1 MENTEQNAVKI
12 LPFESI
18 SQVANKS
25 INYIKAKKNH
35 SIVSLKTRWDKFNKA
50 TGGIEPNMIFTIAGI
65 SGSGK
70 SSVANMLVMDLIDLN
85 PNQDIVVLYFSLE
98 MVDYRNVGRVIS
110 NKTKKTVSELYSSV
124 ETLSDEDLLKAES
137 AAETIKKYN
146 IYFVD
151 KVCNVEEIGNTID
164 YFHNTVANGRWLI
177 VVLDHVLLVN
187 GEGGE
192 RSTIVDLQK
201 MFIQKK
207 KLSNT
212 SIIQLSQ
219 MNRNIESPDRI
230 NNPSTHFPMRSDL
243 SASDAIFQASDF
255 VIAVHRPE
263 ILNLAIYGVR
273 RLPVKNKVYMHLLKV
288 RDGEPCILEFENEL
302 QYGNLI
308 ETNTASAEEQKVVFK
323 QIKKG

>member
-1 MENTEQNAVKI
+1 
-12 LPFESI
+12 
-18 SQVANKS
+18 
-25 INYIKAKKNH
+25 
-35 SIVSLKTRWDKFNKA
+35 
-50 TGGIEPNMIFTIAGI
+50 
-65 SGSGK
+65 
-70 SSVANMLVMDLIDLN
+70 MLVMDLIDLN

-207 KLSNT
+207 KQTADVYKRESLLQQIFPASVKLISAAVIRQSPITQAFLPLFNLT
-212 SIIQLSQ
+212 QPFA
-219 MNRNIESPDRI
+219 NILD
-230 NNPSTHFPMRSDL
+230 FPYQR
-243 SASDAIFQASDF
+243 
-255 VIAVHRPE
+255 
-263 ILNLAIYGVR
+263 LN
-273 RLPVKNKVYMHLLKV
+273 
-288 RDGEPCILEFENEL
+288 
-302 QYGNLI
+302 
-308 ETNTASAEEQKVVFK
+308 
-323 QIKKG
+323 

>member
-1 MENTEQNAVKI
+1 
-12 LPFESI
+12 
-18 SQVANKS
+18 
-25 INYIKAKKNH
+25 
-35 SIVSLKTRWDKFNKA
+35 
-50 TGGIEPNMIFTIAGI
+50 MIFTIAGI

-85 PNQDIVVLYFSLE
+85 PDQDIVVLYFSLE

-151 KVCNVEEIGNTID
+151 KACNVEEIGNTID

-273 RLPVKNKVYMHLLKV
+273 RLPVKI
-288 RDGEPCILEFENEL
+288 RFICI
-302 QYGNLI
+302 
-308 ETNTASAEEQKVVFK
+308 S
-323 QIKKG
+323 

>member
-1 MENTEQNAVKI
+1 MRTA
-12 LPFESI
+12 
-18 SQVANKS
+18 
-25 INYIKAKKNH
+25 
-35 SIVSLKTRWDKFNKA
+35 RD
-50 TGGIEPNMIFTIAGI
+50 TIAGI

-85 PNQDIVVLYFSLE
+85 PDQDIVVLYFSLE

-192 RSTIVDLQK
+192 RSTIVDLKK

-273 RLPVKNKVYMHLLKV
+273 RLPVKNKVYMHFLKV

>member
-1 MENTEQNAVKI
+1 M
-12 LPFESI
+12 
-18 SQVANKS
+18 
-25 INYIKAKKNH
+25 
-35 SIVSLKTRWDKFNKA
+35 
-50 TGGIEPNMIFTIAGI
+50 
-65 SGSGK
+65 
-70 SSVANMLVMDLIDLN
+70 
-85 PNQDIVVLYFSLE
+85 
-98 MVDYRNVGRVIS
+98 
-110 NKTKKTVSELYSSV
+110 YSSV

-201 MFIQKK
+201 MF
-207 KLSNT
+207 T
-212 SIIQLSQ
+212 Q

-273 RLPVKNKVYMHLLKV
+273 RLPVKNKVYMHFLKV

>member
-1 MENTEQNAVKI
+1 
-12 LPFESI
+12 
-18 SQVANKS
+18 
-25 INYIKAKKNH
+25 
-35 SIVSLKTRWDKFNKA
+35 
-50 TGGIEPNMIFTIAGI
+50 
-65 SGSGK
+65 
-70 SSVANMLVMDLIDLN
+70 MDLIDLN
-85 PNQDIVVLYFSLE
+85 PDQDIVVLYFSLE

-110 NKTKKTVSELYSSV
+110 NKTKKTVSELYSSTD
-124 ETLSDEDLLKAES
+124 TLSDEDLLKAES

-273 RLPVKNKVYMHLLKV
+273 RLPVKNKVYMHFLKV

-308 ETNTASAEEQKVVFK
+308 ETNTANAEEQKVVFK